1 MRGQDPKS
9 LSAPNK
15 PRPKIKPILFGVPSR
30 STKQTLLKK
39 STKTWPM
46 QGQSSTA
53 HHNMSALYENLKA
66 MQRTANIY
74 KKAQTIYNPIVIS
87 DFDFT

>member
-30 STKQTLLKK
+30 STKQTLLNK
-39 STKTWPM
+39 STMTWPM

-53 HHNMSALYENLKA
+53 TTY
-66 MQRTANIY
+66 T
-74 KKAQTIYNPIVIS
+74 KAQTIDNPIVIS